1 MLFPTTLGRLASSR
15 GVLAGFYPDPYVRA
29 PAKSQER
36 LTEAGDVILVACQF
50 TGSMPCPV
58 CITERFLH
66 QGRHSPGQH
75 VHLLGKVTSACSGS
89 GMRSTMS
96 YSRATGILK
105 LLVGRTQTDPTPY
118 VSSASDQVVRQP
130 QLTRA
135 LWTDCYNGTAV
146 GGPRPPRIS
155 ISRTHSTTF
164 FLYPH
169 TLLPPECALLREYI
183 LW

>member
-1 MLFPTTLGRLASSR
+1 M
-15 GVLAGFYPDPYVRA
+15 
-29 PAKSQER
+29 
-36 LTEAGDVILVACQF
+36 ILVPRKF

-58 CITERFLH
+58 RITERFLH
-66 QGRHSPGQH
+66 QGGNSPGQH
-75 VHLLGKVTSACSGS
+75 ILGKVTSAGS
-89 GMRSTMS
+89 GPGVRSTMS

-105 LLVGRTQTDPTPY
+105 LAVGRTQTDPTPY
-118 VSSASDQVVRQP
+118 ISSASDQVVRRP

-135 LWTDCYNGTAV
+135 LWTDCYNGTVV

-169 TLLPPECALLREYI
+169 TLLPPDYPLLREYI